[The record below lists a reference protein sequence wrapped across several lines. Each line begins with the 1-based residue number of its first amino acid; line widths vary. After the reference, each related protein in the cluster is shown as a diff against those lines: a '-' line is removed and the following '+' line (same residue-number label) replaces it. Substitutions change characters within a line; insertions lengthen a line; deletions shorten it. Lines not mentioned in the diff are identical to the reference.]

1 MFDWDKWQEIIATV
15 RKNKLRTALTVFG
28 VFWGM
33 FMLLLMLGFGNGLE
47 TGIRKNMR
55 GFATNS
61 VYVWGQRTSM
71 PYMGLQPGRSLRY
84 TNEDTEAIARE
95 VSGLAHFAPRNQLG
109 GHRDSNNVTRGV
121 KTGNFQVVGD
131 YPAFQHIQP
140 VRFEKG
146 RFINENDIQERRKV
160 AVIGKGVYDILYE
173 RGENPIGTYVKA
185 HGVYFQVV
193 GMFRPR
199 QSGDQGDRAA
209 NTIHIPFTTFQ
220 QAFNYGNRVGWFSV
234 TGKPHVSGVQL
245 EKDIRK
251 VLSARHKIHP
261 EDEHAIGSF
270 NAEEEFGKVTTL
282 FTGIKLFVWFVGMM
296 TLLAGVIGVSNIMLI
311 VVKERTK
318 EIGIRKALG
327 APPWSIV
334 SLILQESVVLT
345 SLAGY
350 IGLIAG
356 VGVLELVSSV
366 IGDSNDAFA
375 NPQIDFNVALIGAAV
390 LVVSGALAGIIPAR
404 HAVGISPVEALRSE

>member
-1 MFDWDKWQEIIATV
+1 D
-15 RKNKLRTALTVFG
+15 R
-28 VFWGM
+28 
-33 FMLLLMLGFGNGLE
+33 
-47 TGIRKNMR
+47 
-55 GFATNS
+55 
-61 VYVWGQRTSM
+61 
-71 PYMGLQPGRSLRY
+71 
-84 TNEDTEAIARE
+84 
-95 VSGLAHFAPRNQLG
+95 
-109 GHRDSNNVTRGV
+109 
-121 KTGNFQVVGD
+121 
-131 YPAFQHIQP
+131 
-140 VRFEKG
+140 
-146 RFINENDIQERRKV
+146 
-160 AVIGKGVYDILYE
+160 
-173 RGENPIGTYVKA
+173 
-185 HGVYFQVV
+185 
-193 GMFRPR
+193 
-199 QSGDQGDRAA
+199 GDRAA
-209 NTIHIPFTTFQ
+209 NTVHIPFTTFQ

-245 EKDIRK
+245 EKDMRK
-251 VLSARHKIHP
+251 VLTARHKIHP
-261 EDEHAIGSF
+261 HDEHAIGSF

-356 VGVLELVSSV
+356 VGLLELATRV

-390 LVVSGALAGIIPAR
+390 LVISGALAGIIPAR

>member
-71 PYMGLQPGRSLRY
+71 PHLGLQPGRSVRY

-95 VSGLAHFAPRNQLG
+95 VPGLEHLAPRNQLG

-131 YPAFQHIQP
+131 VPAFQHIQP

-146 RFINENDIQERRKV
+146 RFINDNDIEERRKV
-160 AVIGKGVYDILYE
+160 AVIGKGVYDVLYA
-173 RGENPIGTYVKA
+173 RGEDPIGTYVKA
-185 HGVYFQVV
+185 HGVYFQVI

-199 QSGDQGDRAA
+199 QSGDRGDRA
-209 NTIHIPFTTFQ
+209 
-220 QAFNYGNRVGWFSV
+220 
-234 TGKPHVSGVQL
+234 
-245 EKDIRK
+245 
-251 VLSARHKIHP
+251 
-261 EDEHAIGSF
+261 
-270 NAEEEFGKVTTL
+270 
-282 FTGIKLFVWFVGMM
+282 
-296 TLLAGVIGVSNIMLI
+296 
-311 VVKERTK
+311 
-318 EIGIRKALG
+318 
-327 APPWSIV
+327 
-334 SLILQESVVLT
+334 
-345 SLAGY
+345 
-350 IGLIAG
+350 
-356 VGVLELVSSV
+356 
-366 IGDSNDAFA
+366 
-375 NPQIDFNVALIGAAV
+375 
-390 LVVSGALAGIIPAR
+390 
-404 HAVGISPVEALRSE
+404 